1 MFVGFTKIYCNE
13 IKLHGDIKPKDV
25 RVMYGEG
32 RKICIIDINDIPE
45 HLYDRVYLTTFGI
58 PKTVYEDPLVRFVY
72 YFTDTVVYPY
82 AINMT
87 REEMISERLKSVFD
101 RNYFV
106 SRDIKNES
114 SLIARLEYLDG
125 NYYMNYYIHNNVINA
140 TRENKRHHKQPLLV
154 NLLIK
159 QKGIDM
165 VNENG
170 LFLRD
175 IIEGGYKK
183 KYDIDGYESEGDILK
198 GDIELYNYQKKDVE
212 WMMEIEKMVDD
223 NTNKISYDYSPIY
236 PVLDGEFYIYN
247 ENIIPSC
254 VIAEVVN
261 TKSLSFKGGNII
273 SEVGVGKTLVALYA
287 IIKSGYKNREKY
299 DHFVEF
305 GDNCNYFYKRGKMMG
320 EGCKGNKLDGSLY
333 CKEHSNTI
341 FIDKRSR
348 VLKNVSDF
356 KADDFIIDINGK
368 KYINTNST
376 LVCCP
381 NQLCD
386 QWVQE
391 YYSKFKSNHRVL
403 LIVTQDQYK
412 NITLADILFSD
423 IIIVSYNFL
432 NNKSYG
438 GEIIKKRG
446 VLNSFLDTKFKSEN
460 TDDSK
465 LELLK
470 SKIFN
475 TFDMFYWNRVIL
487 DEAHEIESM
496 KVGSLRNII
505 YKFESRYKWNITGTP
520 FPNKL
525 NSFINLMTYNT
536 DYITSDA
543 NETMSDKMN
552 DLLNKTTNMINIG
565 LNGNIIER
573 CKNLFRRNTKVSI
586 RDEYSGNI
594 IREYIKLLEFT
605 SQERSIYDSY
615 LQGSRTKYSDFL
627 IKLCCHPELNN
638 DTKEMIKNCKTLN
651 EIHKCM
657 LEYNEDLM
665 RKTDTTMDHIK
676 TLIEQHENELD
687 RKMDGINDINN
698 ISDIDNSEIR
708 EIKGNLQNVKKRYT
722 LAKQK
727 YDNLSRTYNYLKN
740 SLTTLEKGDEITCPI
755 CLDEIESD
763 NIAITK
769 CGHKFCWD
777 CIYETHR
784 ASSSVQSA
792 LIKCPSCN
800 TVMTNK
806 DVYLLKGENDNMN
819 IKDVSELSKIIQDVK
834 STKIGNIIH
843 FLKTTIKSSDKV
855 ILFSQ
860 WDELLH
866 KVGDTL
872 LKYNINL
879 VYCNGT
885 VYNRKKAISSFC
897 KNDKVNLIL
906 LSSRNAASGINLT
919 IANKIIFLEPIYGSK
934 DYRID
939 VESQGIGRADR
950 LGQKNPIDIYRFII
964 KDTIEQD
971 ILNNFVDDTKLK
983 QLSLN

>member
-1 MFVGFTKIYCNE
+1 MFVGFTKVYCNK
-13 IKLHGDIKPKDV
+13 IKLHGNIKPEDI
-25 RVMYGEG
+25 RVVYGDG

-45 HLYDRVYLTTFGI
+45 NQYDRPYLNTFGI
-58 PKTVYEDPLVRFVY
+58 PKTIYEDPLVRIVY
-72 YFTDTVVYPY
+72 YFIDTVVYPY
-82 AINMT
+82 AIDMT
-87 REEMISERLKSVFD
+87 REDMLLERVKAILD
-101 RNYFV
+101 RNHF
-106 SRDIKNES
+106 STRDIKKES
-114 SLIARLEYLDG
+114 SLIVRLEYLDG
-125 NYYMNYYIHNNVINA
+125 GYYINYYINNTVINA

-165 VNENG
+165 INENS
-170 LFLRD
+170 LYLRD
-175 IIEGGYKK
+175 IIEGEYKE
-183 KYDIDGYESEGDILK
+183 KYDIVDYNSDILK
-198 GDIELYNYQKKDVE
+198 ANIELYNYQKEDVE
-212 WMMEIEKMVDD
+212 WMTEIESMVDD
-223 NTNKISYDYSPIY
+223 NTNIIKYDYLPIY

-254 VIAEVVN
+254 VIADVVKN
-261 TKSLSFKGGNII
+261 TESLSFKGGNII
-273 SEVGVGKTLVALYA
+273 SEVGVGKTLIALYTV
-287 IIKSGYKNREKY
+287 IKSGYKNREKY
-299 DHFVEF
+299 NHFVEF
-305 GDNCNYFYKRGKMMG
+305 ANNCNYFYKRGKMMG
-320 EGCKGNKLDGSLY
+320 EGCKKVKLDGSLY
-333 CKEHSNTI
+333 CKEHCNTI
-341 FIDKRSR
+341 FIDKRSC

-356 KADDFIIDINGK
+356 NTDDFITVINGR

-391 YYSKFKSNHRVL
+391 YYSKFKSNHRIL

-432 NNKSYG
+432 NNKSYS

-446 VLNSFLDTKFKSEN
+446 ALNSFLDTKFKSEN

-465 LELLK
+465 MKLLN

-475 TFDMFYWNRVIL
+475 TFDLFYWNRVIL

-496 KVGSLRNII
+496 KAGNLRNIL
-505 YKFESRYKWNITGTP
+505 YSFESRYKWNITGTP

-525 NSFINLMTYNT
+525 NSFINLMKYNT
-536 DYITSDA
+536 NYVVSDTSND
-543 NETMSDKMN
+543 TSN
-552 DLLNKTTNMINIG
+552 DLLNRTTNMINMG
-565 LNGNIIER
+565 LSGDIIEK
-573 CKNLFRRNTKVSI
+573 CKKLFRRNTKLSI

-594 IREYIKLLEFT
+594 IREYVKLLEFT

-651 EIHKCM
+651 EIHTCM
-657 LEYNEDLM
+657 TDYNNDLM
-665 RKTDTTMDHIK
+665 KKTEMTMDHIK
-676 TLIEQHENELD
+676 ILIDQHENELD
-687 RKMDGINDINN
+687 RKMDSINDIDN
-698 ISDIDNSEIR
+698 ISETDNNEIR

-740 SLTTLEKGDEITCPI
+740 SLTTLEERSEITCPI

-784 ASSSVQSA
+784 ASSSVQKID
-792 LIKCPSCN
+792 IKCPSCN

-806 DVYLLKGENDNMN
+806 DVYLLKENNN
-819 IKDVSELSKIIQDVK
+819 DVNVGGVCELSKIIQDVK

-843 FLKTTIKSSDKV
+843 FLRTTIKSSDKV

-866 KVGDTL
+866 KVGDIL
-872 LKYNINL
+872 LKYKINL

-885 VYNRKKAISSFC
+885 VYNRKRAISSFC
-897 KNDKVNLIL
+897 KNDQVNLIL

-934 DYRID
+934 DYRMD

-950 LGQKNPIDIYRFII
+950 LGQKNPIDIYRFIV

>member
-1 MFVGFTKIYCNE
+1 MLVGFTKIYCNE
-13 IKLHGDIKPKDV
+13 MNLHGNIKPEDV

-32 RKICIIDINDIPE
+32 RKICIVDINDIPE
-45 HLYDRVYLTTFGI
+45 HYYDRAFLVTYGL
-58 PKTVYEDPLVRFVY
+58 PKTVYEDVLVRFVC
-72 YFTDTVVYPY
+72 YFIDTVVYPY

-87 REEMISERLKSVFD
+87 REDMMLERVKSILD
-101 RNYFV
+101 RNYFL
-106 SRDIKNES
+106 SRDIRNES
-114 SLIARLEYLDG
+114 SLIVRLEYING
-125 NYYMNYYIHNNVINA
+125 RYYMNYYINNNVIKY
-140 TRENKRHHKQPLLV
+140 TRENKRHHKQQLLV

-159 QKGIDM
+159 QRGVDM
-165 VNENG
+165 IKENE
-170 LFLRD
+170 LRLRD
-175 IIEGGYKK
+175 IIEGGYKE
-183 KYDIDGYESEGDILK
+183 KYDIVDYDSDILR
-198 GDIELYNYQKKDVE
+198 GDIELYNYQKEDVE
-212 WMMEIEKMVDD
+212 WMIEIEKMVDD
-223 NTNKISYDYSPIY
+223 KKNKISYDYSPIY

-261 TKSLSFKGGNII
+261 NRVFSFKGGNII

-287 IIKSGYKNREKY
+287 IIKNGYKNRGLY
-299 DHFVEF
+299 DYFVEF
-305 GDNCNYFYKRGKMMG
+305 TNDCNYFYKRGKMMG
-320 EGCKGNKLDGSLY
+320 CGCKKGKLDGSLY
-333 CKEHSNTI
+333 CKEHSKTI
-341 FIDKRSR
+341 FIDKRSCIY
-348 VLKNVSDF
+348 KNLSSF
-356 KADDFIIDINGK
+356 NTDDFITVINGR

-376 LVCCP
+376 LICCP

-403 LIVTQDQYK
+403 LIVTKDQYK
-412 NITLADILFSD
+412 NITLGDILFSD

-432 NNKSYG
+432 NNKSYN
-438 GEIIKKRG
+438 EQIVKKRG
-446 VLNSFLDTKFKSEN
+446 LLNSFLDNKFKSEN
-460 TDDSK
+460 TDVSK
-465 LELLK
+465 MELLN

-475 TFDMFYWNRVIL
+475 TFDLFYWDRVIL

-496 KVGSLRNII
+496 KVGGLRSIL
-505 YKFESRYKWNITGTP
+505 YSFESRYKWNITGTP

-525 NSFINLMTYNT
+525 YSFINLMTYNT
-536 DYITSDA
+536 DYVDSGRYDW
-543 NETMSDKMN
+543 
-552 DLLNKTTNMINIG
+552 LNKTTNMINIG
-565 LNGNIIER
+565 LSGDVIEK
-573 CKNLFRRNTKVSI
+573 CKKLFRRNTKLSI
-586 RDEYSGNI
+586 KDEYSGNI
-594 IREYIKLLEFT
+594 VKEYIKQLEFT
-605 SQERSIYDSY
+605 SQERAIYDSY
-615 LQGSRTKYSDFL
+615 LQGARTKYSDFL
-627 IKLCCHPELNN
+627 IKLCCHAELNN

-651 EIHKCM
+651 EIHVCM
-657 LEYNEDLM
+657 LDYNNNLM
-665 RKTDTTMDHIK
+665 QETEVTMNRINQNK
-676 TLIEQHENELD
+676 NELD
-687 RKMDGINDINN
+687 RKMDIIMAQNDT
-698 ISDIDNSEIR
+698 SECDNDEIL
-708 EIKGNLQNVKKRYT
+708 EIKGNLQNLKKGYT

-727 YDNLSRTYNYLKN
+727 YDNLSRTYNYLQN

-769 CGHKFCWD
+769 CGHKFCWG
-777 CIYETHR
+777 CIYKTYR
-784 ASSSVQSA
+784 ASSSVQST
-792 LIKCPSCN
+792 LVKCPSCN
-800 TVMTNK
+800 TVMSNK
-806 DVYLLKGENDNMN
+806 DIYLLKENINENEGGM
-819 IKDVSELSKIIQDVK
+819 SELSNIIHDVK

-872 LKYNINL
+872 LKYKINL

-885 VYNRKKAISSFC
+885 VYNRKRAISSFC
-897 KNDKVNLIL
+897 ENDQINLIL

>member
-1 MFVGFTKIYCNE
+1 MSDLFTKIYCNE
-13 IKLHGDIKPKDV
+13 IKLHGNIKPENV

-32 RKICIIDINDIPE
+32 RKICIIDSNDIPE
-45 HLYDRVYLTTFGI
+45 HYYDRAFFTITLGL
-58 PKTVYEDPLVRFVY
+58 PKTIYEDALVRFAY
-72 YFTDTVVYPY
+72 YFIDAVVYPY

-87 REEMISERLKSVFD
+87 REDMMLEKVRSILD
-101 RNYFV
+101 RNHFV

-114 SLIARLEYLDG
+114 SLIARLEYKDG
-125 NYYMNYYIHNNVINA
+125 SYYMNYYINNNVINF
-140 TRENKRHHKQPLLV
+140 TRENKRHHKQQLLV

-159 QKGIDM
+159 QRGIDM
-165 VNENG
+165 IKESGVY
-170 LFLRD
+170 LRD
-175 IIEGGYKK
+175 IIEGSYKE
-183 KYDIDGYESEGDILK
+183 KYDIVDYDSDILK
-198 GDIELYNYQKKDVE
+198 RGIELYNYQREDVE
-212 WMMEIEKMVDD
+212 WMSGIEKMVDD
-223 NTNKISYDYSPIY
+223 NKNTINYDYLPIY

-254 VIAEVVN
+254 VIAEVVKN
-261 TKSLSFKGGNII
+261 TKSFSFKGGNII
-273 SEVGVGKTLVALYA
+273 SEVGIGKTLIALYA
-287 IIKSGYKNREKY
+287 IIKNGYKNRERY
-299 DHFVEF
+299 DYFVEF
-305 GDNCNYFYKRGKMMG
+305 TNDCNYFYKRGKMMG
-320 EGCKGNKLDGSLY
+320 NGCKKSKLDGSLY
-333 CKEHSNTI
+333 CKEHCNTI
-341 FIDKRSR
+341 FIDKRSC
-348 VLKNVSDF
+348 VLKNLSSF
-356 KADDFIIDINGK
+356 NADDFITVINGR

-376 LVCCP
+376 LICCP

-391 YYSKFKSNHRVL
+391 YYSKFKSNHRIL

-412 NITLADILFSD
+412 NVTLADILFSD

-432 NNKSYG
+432 NNKSYNQQ
-438 GEIIKKRG
+438 IVKKRG
-446 VLNSFLDTKFKSEN
+446 LLNSFLDNKFKSEN

-465 LELLK
+465 MELLN

-475 TFDMFYWNRVIL
+475 TFDLFYWNRVML

-496 KVGSLRNII
+496 KVGSLKSIL
-505 YKFESRYKWNITGTP
+505 YSFESRYKWNITGTP

-525 NSFINLMTYNT
+525 HSFINLMTYNT
-536 DYITSDA
+536 DYVDSGVSYA
-543 NETMSDKMN
+543 
-552 DLLNKTTNMINIG
+552 LLNKTTDMINIG
-565 LNGNIIER
+565 LSGDVIEK
-573 CKNLFRRNTKVSI
+573 CKKLFRRNTKLSI
-586 RDEYSGNI
+586 KDEYSGNI
-594 IREYIKLLEFT
+594 IKEYIKQLEFT

-651 EIHKCM
+651 EIHVCM
-657 LEYNEDLM
+657 LDYNDNLM
-665 RKTDTTMDHIK
+665 QKTDANMNHIK
-676 TLIEQHENELD
+676 ILIKQQEDELD
-687 RKMDGINDINN
+687 RKMDSIIDINN
-698 ISDIDNSEIR
+698 ISDTDNNELR

-722 LAKQK
+722 LSKQK

-740 SLTTLEKGDEITCPI
+740 SLNTLEEGDKMTCPI
-755 CLDEIESD
+755 CLDDIEDD

-784 ASSSVQSA
+784 ANSSTNSVD
-792 LIKCPSCN
+792 IKCPSCN

-806 DVYLLKGENDNMN
+806 DIYLLKENSNKNVGE
-819 IKDVSELSKIIQDVK
+819 VCELSKIIQDVK

-843 FLKTTIKSSDKV
+843 FLRTTIKSSDKV

-866 KVGDTL
+866 KVGDIL

-897 KNDKVNLIL
+897 KNDQVNLIL

-919 IANKIIFLEPIYGSK
+919 IANKIIFLEPIYGSR